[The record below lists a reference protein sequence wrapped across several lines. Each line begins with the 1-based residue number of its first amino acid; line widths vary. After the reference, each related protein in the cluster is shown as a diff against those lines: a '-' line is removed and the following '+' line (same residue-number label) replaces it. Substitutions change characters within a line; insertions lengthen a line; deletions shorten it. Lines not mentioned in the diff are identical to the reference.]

1 MIRKETNKKESC
13 VTKVYWIYWNIYSI
27 YLPRFWDVTD
37 IWKLFAFVHL
47 MFCNFRQL
55 NLIVSEFPTEL
66 FFQTYDSECIYV
78 QTEKMQYSCRISRN
92 YFSLITIKM
101 NFVQTE
107 WCPDNIVSIRKTLIF
122 ESVLLFIHYQMVQL
136 LVC

>member
-1 MIRKETNKKESC
+1 MIPKETNKKESC
-13 VTKVYWIYWNIYSI
+13 VSELNWIYCNIYFI
-27 YLPRFWDVTD
+27 YLPGFWDVTD
-37 IWKLFAFVHL
+37 KLLFVFVHL

-66 FFQTYDSECIYV
+66 FFFQTYDSECIYV

-92 YFSLITIKM
+92 YFSLITIKL

-122 ESVLLFIHYQMVQL
+122 ESVLCLYMIKWCSF
-136 LVC
+136 